1 MEKEIKSQNIDKIT
15 DKIYL
20 GGIDGANEINYLK
33 QEGITNILSLIG
45 DESPDYEKG
54 LFERLIFNADDIT
67 REDLFRFFKD
77 SIEFIENSDKI
88 YIHCSAG
95 MSRSASIVIAYLM
108 WKEHIKFKEA
118 FDFVKEKRHSI
129 EPNGGFIMQSKY
141 FESLLN
147 ENNYDL
153 RKINFKKLD
162 FRELWK
168 KFG

>member
-1 MEKEIKSQNIDKIT
+1 
-15 DKIYL
+15 
-20 GGIDGANEINYLK
+20 
-33 QEGITNILSLIG
+33 
-45 DESPDYEKG
+45 
-54 LFERLIFNADDIT
+54 
-67 REDLFRFFKD
+67 
-77 SIEFIENSDKI
+77 
-88 YIHCSAG
+88 

-129 EPNGGFIMQSKY
+129 EPNGGFIMQLKY